1 LAEVGLS
8 PQYRQPRLAEMIAAT
23 LRDEILS
30 GVHADGGALP
40 RQEDLIARFRVS
52 PPSLREALRILETE
66 GLVTVQRG
74 KIGGAIVH
82 TPRAGKVA
90 YMLGLVLQ
98 HRSVTLADVA
108 DTMSRLDPECARR
121 CAELADR
128 HRTVVPLLRANLAES
143 KHVIEDAERYAPL
156 ARAFHEILVA
166 HCGSE
171 TMSLLVGTLESLW
184 SAHVA
189 DLARPAPITTVSA
202 RRVSWAEHDELVD
215 LIELGNADGAQTCAR
230 AHLTARDDLAYPFST
245 DTAVHA
251 ETVRDAQG

>member
-1 LAEVGLS
+1 VALTGLS
-8 PQYRQPRLAEMIAAT
+8 QYRQPRLAEMIAAT

-30 GVHADGGALP
+30 GVHPDGSALP

-82 TPRAGKVA
+82 APRAGKVA

-98 HRSVTLADVA
+98 HRSVTLADIA
-108 DTMSRLDPECARR
+108 DTLSRLDPECARR
-121 CAELADR
+121 CAERRDR
-128 HRTVVPLLRANLAES
+128 RRTVVPLLRANLAES
-143 KHVIEDAERYAPL
+143 KVVIEDAERYAPL

-189 DLARPAPITTVSA
+189 DLAKPAPITTTAA
-202 RRVSWAEHDELVD
+202 RRASWDEHDELVD
-215 LIELGNADGAQTCAR
+215 LIERGDADGAEALAR
-230 AHLTARDDLAYPFST
+230 RHLTARDDLAYPFSVET
-245 DTAVHA
+245 PVHA
-251 ETVRDAQG
+251 ATVRDAHA